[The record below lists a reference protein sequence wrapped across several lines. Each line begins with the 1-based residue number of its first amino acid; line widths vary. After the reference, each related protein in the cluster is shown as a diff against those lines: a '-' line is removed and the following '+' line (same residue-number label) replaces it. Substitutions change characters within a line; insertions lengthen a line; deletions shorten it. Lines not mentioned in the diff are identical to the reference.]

1 METTIPKPKINLS
14 QKYAPLFAG
23 DWRYAIVRGGR
34 SSGKSHAVNA
44 WAVMLTFEEGHKILH
59 TRYTA
64 ASTKDSIIAD
74 VKSRIEE
81 MGLAE
86 WFTVTRDRVINKQ
99 TGSEIVF
106 KGLKSQSGDEKARLK
121 SISGVTTLIIEE
133 AEDLRDEDD
142 FSVVDLSIRGS
153 AKQKRLRTIF
163 LLNPTD
169 IEHFIYKRW
178 FASDWYGRP
187 DDNFCGERKDTLYIL
202 SHWKDVQE
210 HLPQPNINEL
220 MRLKKERPEYYKYAI
235 DGAWMH
241 QREGTVYNNWSVREF
256 QDIGDHMIGVDFG
269 FDHPMT
275 MVEVSLDKQKKVA
288 FVRELF
294 YERHKTAD
302 DLYDFIEKNR
312 LMDKKF
318 VGDSS
323 RPEMIAAIKKKSNNV
338 VQMTS
343 SKKGAGSVLDG
354 IHLVQDYTI
363 FVDPKS
369 HNLLREFKM
378 YVWDDKLL
386 EKPVKE
392 WDDALD
398 ALRYAIMTLATKRNV
413 TFIEL

>member
-241 QREGTVYNNWSVREF
+241 QREGVIYPHWSVGEYK
-256 QDIGDHMIGVDFG
+256 QTETSIIGLDFG
-269 FDHPMT
+269 FTHPT
-275 MVEVSLDKQKKVA
+275 AMVEVSVDHESKCCWM
-288 FVRELF
+288 RERC
-294 YERHKTAD
+294 YKSGMTPEDMHK
-302 DLYDFIEKNR
+302 FIVKEG

-318 VGDSS
+318 VADCA
-323 RPEMIAAIKKKSNNV
+323 RPEIIEQLKRKYIQV
-338 VQMTS
+338 RP

-354 IHLVQDYTI
+354 INLMQDYTLFI
-363 FVDPKS
+363 DPKS
-369 HNLLREFKM
+369 HNLQKELKM
-378 YVWDDKLL
+378 YIWADGLQ

-398 ALRYAIMTLATKRNV
+398 AARYAVMALRKRKEFRV
-413 TFIEL
+413 Y